1 MPKLTTHENLVKQSG
16 NKSKNWYIKVQIP
29 KDVRQ
34 HFGKPQVWISTKTA
48 DLRVAGYKRDLVV
61 AEYKLKFRAFREGGT
76 PAVIQDKI
84 NEGRKLLAKI
94 QEDMAVAMA
103 KENWDDAYDLDG
115 AYMGIRDEYKYEIE
129 KLIAPKGI
137 SNITGVN
144 NAWNTAQSEQDYVK
158 KVNPAIAKQLHG
170 VDEQLLGKDAHVTVA
185 IDEWYKDYSKTV
197 KEKIAKEAYREVEYL
212 AQNFDRVSEINY
224 DSIMTYIRMLRLKGN
239 KGTKGNSK
247 DTIKKKL
254 NWLRSY
260 WRYLQQEKII
270 PRTTQHVIKN
280 VLQWQTPFDGHDV
293 KTIATD
299 FTNVLHYE
307 PEEMLKIWRYIREN
321 KSQEMLELITAQMF
335 TGARVSECI
344 NHINDKDITEKYI
357 MIQKGK
363 TRGARRQVPIHSML
377 QPLLATLK
385 SKGYFKVTAKNISND
400 FMDIRKACGFI
411 ANEEANTKYDM
422 HSIRHT
428 VCTLM
433 ERGKISETTIEQIV
447 GHKPK
452 SVLGKHY
459 SGGVLIEDKMTAIE
473 TVQYPFNKEE
483 IEFVMSGL
491 K

>member
-1 MPKLTTHENLVKQSG
+1 MPILTNHENLVYRKG
-16 NKSKNWYIKVQIP
+16 TKNLTIKIQVP

-34 HFGKPQVWISTKTA
+34 HFGNKSNIWISTKTP
-48 DLRVAGYKRDLVV
+48 DLKVAGYKRDMVV

-76 PAVIQDKI
+76 PAVIQEKI
-84 NEGRKLLAKI
+84 NEGRKLLARI

-103 KENWDDAYDLDG
+103 KENWDEADSLDG
-115 AYMGIRDEYKYEIE
+115 AHMGIRDQYQHEIE
-129 KLIAPKGI
+129 KLIAPSGI
-137 SNITGVN
+137 PNITGVN
-144 NAWNTAQSEQDYVK
+144 NAWETALSEQDYVQ

-170 VDEQLLGKDAHVTVA
+170 VDEQLLGKDAHITVA
-185 IDEWYKDYSKTV
+185 IDEWYEDYSKTV

-212 AQNFDRVSEINY
+212 AQNFERVSEINY
-224 DSIMTYIRMLRLKGN
+224 DSISTYIKKLRIKGN

-254 NWLRSY
+254 NWLRCY
-260 WRYLQQEKII
+260 WRHLQQEKII
-270 PRTTQHVIKN
+270 PRTTQHVMKN
-280 VLQWQTPFDGHDV
+280 VLEWVTPFDGH
-293 KTIATD
+293 KIPTIATD
-299 FTNVLHYE
+299 FTDVLHYE
-307 PEEMLKIWRYIREN
+307 PEEMLKIWRYIRKN
-321 KSQEMLELITAQMF
+321 SYIEMLEVITAQMF

-363 TRGARRQVPIHSML
+363 TKGARRQVPIHSML
-377 QPLLATLK
+377 QPLLVNLK
-385 SKGYFKVTAKNISND
+385 AKGYFKVTSKNISND

-411 ANEEANTKYDM
+411 ADEEANTKYDM

-433 ERGKISETTIEQIV
+433 ERGRISETTVEQIV
-447 GHKPK
+447 GHKPR

-459 SGGVLIEDKMTAIE
+459 SGGVLIEDKITAIE
-473 TVQYPFNKEE
+473 TVMYPFTKEE

>member
-1 MPKLTTHENLVKQSG
+1 VPILTNHENLVYRKG
-16 NKSKNWYIKVQIP
+16 TKNLTIKIQVP

-34 HFGKPQVWISTKTA
+34 HFGNKSNIWISTKTP
-48 DLRVAGYKRDLVV
+48 DLKVAGYKRDMVV

-84 NEGRKLLAKI
+84 NEGRKLLARI

-103 KENWDDAYDLDG
+103 KENWDEADSLDG
-115 AYMGIRDEYKYEIE
+115 AHMGIRDQYQYEIE
-129 KLIAPKGI
+129 KLIAPSGI
-137 SNITGVN
+137 PNITGVN
-144 NAWNTAQSEQDYVK
+144 NAWETALSEQDYVK

-170 VDEQLLGKDAHVTVA
+170 VDEQLLGKDAHITVA
-185 IDEWYKDYSKTV
+185 IDEWYEDYSKTV
-197 KEKIAKEAYREVEYL
+197 KEKIANEAYREIEYL

-270 PRTTQHVIKN
+270 PRTTQHVIKD

-299 FTNVLHYE
+299 FTDVLHYE

-321 KSQEMLELITAQMF
+321 KSEEMLEVITAQMF

-363 TRGARRQVPIHSML
+363 TKGARRQVPIHSML
-377 QPLLATLK
+377 KPLLVTLK
-385 SKGYFKVTAKNISND
+385 AKGYFKVTSKNISND
-400 FMDIRKACGFI
+400 FMDIRKACGFV
-411 ANEEANTKYDM
+411 ADEEANTKYDM

-433 ERGKISETTIEQIV
+433 ERGRIAETTIEQIV

-452 SVLGKHY
+452 SIIGKHY
-459 SGGVLIEDKMTAIE
+459 SGGVLIEDKMIAIE
-473 TVQYPFNKEE
+473 TVQYPFTEE
-483 IEFVMSGL
+483 ELQFVQNGL

>member
-1 MPKLTTHENLVKQSG
+1 MPILTNHENLVKR
-16 NKSKNWYIKVQIP
+16 KASKNWTILIQIP

-84 NEGRKLLAKI
+84 NEGRKLLARI

-103 KENWDDAYDLDG
+103 KKNWDEADSLDG
-115 AYMGIRDEYKYEIE
+115 AHMGIRDQYQYEIE
-129 KLIAPKGI
+129 KLIAPSGI
-137 SNITGVN
+137 PNITGVN
-144 NAWNTAQSEQDYVK
+144 NAWETALSEQDYVK

-170 VDEQLLGKDAHVTVA
+170 VDEQLLGKDAHITVA
-185 IDEWYKDYSKTV
+185 IDEWYEDYSKTV
-197 KEKIAKEAYREVEYL
+197 KEKIANEAYREIEYL

-224 DSIMTYIRMLRLKGN
+224 DSVMTYIRMLRLKGN

-270 PRTTQHVIKN
+270 PRTTQHVIKD

-299 FTNVLHYE
+299 FTDVLHYE

-321 KSQEMLELITAQMF
+321 KSQEMLEIITAQMF

-344 NHINDKDITEKYI
+344 DYINDKDITEKYI

-377 QPLLATLK
+377 QPLLVTLK
-385 SKGYFKVTAKNISND
+385 AKGYFKVTSKNISND

-433 ERGKISETTIEQIV
+433 ERGRISETTIEQIV
-447 GHKPK
+447 GHKPR

-473 TVQYPFNKEE
+473 TVMYPFTKEE
-483 IEFVMSGL
+483 VEFVMNGL

>member
-1 MPKLTTHENLVKQSG
+1 VPILTNHENLVKR
-16 NKSKNWYIKVQIP
+16 KASKNWTILIQIP

-34 HFGKPQVWISTKTA
+34 HFGKPQVWISTKTP
-48 DLRVAGYKRDLVV
+48 DLKLAGYKRDLVV

-76 PAVIQDKI
+76 PAVIKDKI

-94 QEDMAVAMA
+94 KEDMDNAISRDD
-103 KENWDDAYDLDG
+103 WDKADELDHVQ
-115 AYMGIRDEYKYEIE
+115 MSIRDKYQYDIE
-129 KLIAPKGI
+129 KLIAPKGVP
-137 SNITGVN
+137 NVTGVN
-144 NAWNTAQSEQDYVK
+144 NALETATSEQDYVE
-158 KVNPAIAKQLHG
+158 KVNPVIAKELYG
-170 VDEQLLGKDAHVTVA
+170 VNEQLVGKDAPVKIA
-185 IDEWYKDYSKTV
+185 IDEWYEDYSKTV
-197 KEKIAKEAYREVEYL
+197 KEKIANEAYREVEYL

-224 DSIMTYIRMLRLKGN
+224 DSVMTYIRMLRLKGN

-270 PRTTQHVIKN
+270 PRTTQHVIKD

-299 FTNVLHYE
+299 FTDVLHYE

-321 KSQEMLELITAQMF
+321 KSEEMLEVITAQMF

-344 NHINDKDITEKYI
+344 DYIKDEHIADKYI
-357 MIQKGK
+357 LIKKGK
-363 TRGARRQVPIHSML
+363 TKGARRQVPIHSML
-377 QPLLATLK
+377 QPLLVTLK
-385 SKGYFKVTAKNISND
+385 DKGYFKVTSKNISND
-400 FMDIRKACGFI
+400 FMDIRKACGFV
-411 ANEEANTKYDM
+411 ADEEANTKYDM

-433 ERGKISETTIEQIV
+433 ERGRIAETTIEQIV

-452 SVLGKHY
+452 SILGKHY
-459 SGGVLIEDKMTAIE
+459 SGGILIEDKMIAIE
-473 TVQYPFNKEE
+473 TVQYPFTKEE
-483 IEFVMSGL
+483 VEFVMNGL

>member
-16 NKSKNWYIKVQIP
+16 NKSKNWYIKVQVP

-34 HFGKPQVWISTKTA
+34 HFGKPQIWISTKTA
-48 DLRVAGYKRDLVV
+48 DLKVAGYKRDLVV
-61 AEYKLKFRAFREGGT
+61 AEYKLKFRAYREGGT

-94 QEDMAVAMA
+94 QEDMATAIS
-103 KENWDDAYDLDG
+103 KENWDEADNLDG
-115 AYMGIRDEYKYEIE
+115 AHMGIRDKYQYEIE

-137 SNITGVN
+137 PNVTGVN
-144 NAWNTAQSEQDYVK
+144 NAWETALSEHDHRK
-158 KVNPAIAKQLHG
+158 KVNPALAKQLDSA
-170 VDEQLLGKDAHVTVA
+170 DEQLLGKDAHITVA
-185 IDEWYKDYSKTV
+185 IDEWYEDYSKTV

-212 AQNFDRVSEINY
+212 AQSFEKVSEINY
-224 DSIMTYIRMLRLKGN
+224 DSISTYIKKLRIKGN

-254 NWLRSY
+254 NWLRCY
-260 WRYLQQEKII
+260 WRHLQQEKII
-270 PRTTQHVIKN
+270 PRTTQHVMKN
-280 VLQWQTPFDGHDV
+280 VLEWVTPFDGH
-293 KTIATD
+293 KIPTIATD
-299 FTNVLHYE
+299 FTDVLHYE
-307 PEEMLKIWRYIREN
+307 PEEMLKIWRYIRKN
-321 KSQEMLELITAQMF
+321 SYIEMLEVITAQMF

-363 TRGARRQVPIHSML
+363 TKGARRQVPIHSML
-377 QPLLATLK
+377 QPLLVNLK
-385 SKGYFKVTAKNISND
+385 AKGYFKVTSKNISND

-433 ERGKISETTIEQIV
+433 ERGRIAETTVEQIV
-447 GHKPK
+447 GHKPR

-473 TVQYPFNKEE
+473 TVQYPFTKEE
-483 IEFVMSGL
+483 VEFVMNGL

>member
-1 MPKLTTHENLVKQSG
+1 MPKITEHKNLVK
-16 NKSKNWYIKVQIP
+16 KKDSKNWYIKIQVP
-29 KDVRQ
+29 KDVRH
-34 HFGKPQVWISTKTA
+34 HFNKKTNIWMATKTA
-48 DLRVAGYKRDLVV
+48 DLKVAGYKRDLVV

-84 NEGRKLLAKI
+84 NEGRKLLARI

-103 KENWDDAYDLDG
+103 KKNWDEADSLDG
-115 AYMGIRDEYKYEIE
+115 AHMGIRDQYQYEIE
-129 KLIAPKGI
+129 KLIAPSGI
-137 SNITGVN
+137 PNITGVN
-144 NAWNTAQSEQDYVK
+144 NAWETALSEQDYVK

-170 VDEQLLGKDAHVTVA
+170 VDEQLLGKDAHITVA
-185 IDEWYKDYSKTV
+185 IDEWYEDYSKTV
-197 KEKIAKEAYREVEYL
+197 KEKIANEAYREIEYL

-224 DSIMTYIRMLRLKGN
+224 DSVMTYIRMLRLKGN

-270 PRTTQHVIKN
+270 PRTTQHVIKD

-299 FTNVLHYE
+299 FTDVLHYE

-321 KSQEMLELITAQMF
+321 KSQEMLEIITAQMF

-344 NHINDKDITEKYI
+344 DYINDKDITEKYI

-377 QPLLATLK
+377 QPLLVTLK
-385 SKGYFKVTAKNISND
+385 AKGYFKVTSKNISND

-433 ERGKISETTIEQIV
+433 ERGRISETTIEQIV

-452 SVLGKHY
+452 SILGKHY
-459 SGGVLIEDKMTAIE
+459 SGGVLIEDKMIAIE
-473 TVQYPFNKEE
+473 TVQYPFTKEE
-483 IEFVMSGL
+483 VEFVMNGL